1 MENGVTDP
9 SAIEAFSKF
18 LQYGPIGIAGL
29 MLLLVIVSISIGSIS
44 AGKERILKTFMY
56 VGAFCFVAALVAQAF
71 VKTGEYPV
79 DFVVAPNDFGEA
91 RVLPAPIIK
100 VNGKVLDRDE
110 VFLVKSRATA
120 IVDVTDAIDFVRN
133 AQREFQEQTAAFNDV
148 IQQTEQL
155 ETAVAELQS
164 SLTPATSSPELRR
177 VVTATSTLNSAKTR
191 AVTGMQGFSNQI
203 LP

>member
-1 MENGVTDP
+1 MENEITDP
-9 SAIEAFSKF
+9 STIEAFSKF

-79 DFVVAPNDFGEA
+79 DFVVAPNDFGTA
-91 RVLPAPIIK
+91 RVLPPPIIK
-100 VNGKVLDRDE
+100 VNGE
-110 VFLVKSRATA
+110 IVKKNETFMVRSRATA
-120 IVDVTDAIDFVRN
+120 IVDVTDAIDFVRT
-133 AQREFQEQTAAFNDV
+133 AQEEFRQQTAAFEDV
-148 IQQTEQL
+148 LQQTEQL
-155 ETAVAELQS
+155 QTAVTALRTSQNRPVSTPELS
-164 SLTPATSSPELRR
+164 RVLSATSSL
-177 VVTATSTLNSAKTR
+177 SSARTR
-191 AVTGMQGFSNQI
+191 AVTGMQNFSNQI